1 MEKTQLKQLI
11 CFLEDMA
18 SKENDLQSLLAIK
31 TITLQVYSMLTDE
44 RKQIEDAWE
53 NGRNYPYN
61 DCDGGKYYF
70 MKYISND

>member
-18 SKENDLQSLLAIK
+18 SKESDLQILLAIK
-31 TITLQVYSMLTDE
+31 TITLKVYSMLTDE
-44 RKQIEDAWE
+44 RKDIEAAF
-53 NGRNYPYN
+53 NS
-61 DCDGGKYYF
+61 GKKYQDVTGDMYYF

>member
-18 SKENDLQSLLAIK
+18 SKESDLQSLLAIK
-31 TITLQVYSMLTDE
+31 TITLKVYSMLTDE
-44 RKQIEDAWE
+44 RKDIESAFNSGKSYE
-53 NGRNYPYN
+53 NVSG
-61 DCDGGKYYF
+61 DMYYF